1 MVAPEFISL
10 ADKNLAPTFLVAGWT
25 TMRATVQRMRRS
37 YYGEKLEPGL
47 IQPVIDA
54 AAKYGVIVK
63 PLSVAVWRGTVCGKK
78 SVCEV

>member
-1 MVAPEFISL
+1 
-10 ADKNLAPTFLVAGWT
+10 
-25 TMRATVQRMRRS
+25 MRATVQRMRRS